1 MYPNILTSQYVA
13 AFTSAGLVT
22 LDDVL
27 AAEPERFDDLGVKR
41 VHEAKIIKAA
51 NAPVTDKLLGFAAH
65 IEKAIPVGLP
75 GVLQAKLELETNR
88 LTSWLKQEAE
98 NL

>member
-1 MYPNILTSQYVA
+1 MVQA
-13 AFTSAGLVT
+13 A
-22 LDDVL
+22 
-27 AAEPERFDDLGVKR
+27 AAKKR
-41 VHEAKIIKAA
+41 AADARAARKAA